1 MYARNQLWFYVTN
14 VYIVIL
20 NMIEGRHFLGI
31 IDPVVSPFLLVGVL
45 NCKYLRMGRPVALVV
60 NSVFLCSTAL
70 RDSQSALC
78 SAVSLSLSWL
88 PGLSCLPSVGSSE
101 DSLWSPLVLSR
112 TGSLGDHSSQV
123 LSLVH
128 I

>member
-60 NSVFLCSTAL
+60 LTLSSFVVLRSETVSQPSALPFHSLSPGSQAFPVFLL
-70 RDSQSALC
+70 
-78 SAVSLSLSWL
+78 
-88 PGLSCLPSVGSSE
+88 
-101 DSLWSPLVLSR
+101 
-112 TGSLGDHSSQV
+112 
-123 LSLVH
+123 
-128 I
+128 